1 MAALRARI
9 TRFFRP
15 ACLVLS
21 LAAFLAVSFGAAAEA
36 APSGRELAER
46 VKAQDWNAA
55 RTLIKQG
62 ADVNA
67 PLADGA
73 TALHWAAHWDEREI
87 ASLLIQAGA
96 KPNAADS
103 NGVTPLLL
111 ACANGNESIANL
123 LIRAGADPSLAR
135 ATGVT
140 PLMMAARTGTT
151 AIVQLLLERGANV
164 NAAEGTHQQTALM
177 WAVAEGHTAIVRLLL
192 GKGADVHARTPAR
205 QTRVA
210 VSGQFAGGEC
220 CLPNYV
226 GGFTPLLFAVQQGQS
241 DAARLLLEAGAD
253 VNETAAD
260 GSSALVLA
268 IDSAPVVSDRVS
280 RTALTAHATQEAM
293 ARFLIERNADVNLH
307 GAGRTAL
314 HSAVQRKMPEI
325 VQLLLAKG
333 ANPNARLERR
343 LPAVSRDVAQQNG
356 LDGNPIGA
364 TPFWLAASFGD
375 APIMRALLEAGADPT
390 LTTVDRTS
398 ALMVAAGTDFVDG
411 EDKYGVRTFDE
422 DITPLARRA
431 AEAVQICLDHGV
443 DVNLSNEKGQTALFG
458 AVYMG
463 SPLLVQLLVDHGAK
477 IDVRNSKGQTP
488 WSVAAL
494 GEYRAGS
501 FFVKKEAAALLEKL
515 GADKTLGAEA
525 ARDRR

>member
-1 MAALRARI
+1 MAALRPRI
-9 TRFFRP
+9 TPSFRC
-15 ACLVLS
+15 CLVV
-21 LAAFLAVSFGAAAEA
+21 AAVVGMSFDATAHA
-36 APSGRELAER
+36 APQRRELAER

-55 RTLIKQG
+55 RALIKQG
-62 ADVNA
+62 VDVNA
-67 PLADGA
+67 SLPDGA
-73 TALHWAAHWDEREI
+73 TPLHWAAHWDEPDM

-96 KPNAADS
+96 RPNAADS

-111 ACANGNESIANL
+111 ACANGSVSMANL

-140 PLMMAARTGTT
+140 PLMMAARTGNSG
-151 AIVQLLLERGANV
+151 IVRLLLERGANV
-164 NAAEGTHQQTALM
+164 NAAENTHRQTALM

-192 GKGADVHARTPAR
+192 AKGADVQARTPAR
-205 QTRVA
+205 QGRVA
-210 VSGQFAGGEC
+210 ASGQFAGGEC

-226 GGFTPLLFAVQQGQS
+226 GGFTPLLFAVQQGHIE
-241 DAARLLLEAGAD
+241 AARVLLEAGAN
-253 VNETAAD
+253 VNDSAAD

-280 RTALTAHATQEAM
+280 RTALAGHASQQAM
-293 ARFLIERNADVNLH
+293 ARFLIERNADVNSH

-314 HSAVQRKMPEI
+314 HSAVQRKMPDI
-325 VQLLLAKG
+325 VQLLLARG

-343 LPAVSRDVAQQNG
+343 LPAVSRDVLQANG

-390 LTTVDRTS
+390 LTSVDGTT

-422 DITPLARRA
+422 DITPLAKRA
-431 AEAVQICLDHGV
+431 AEAVQICLDHGL
-443 DVNLSNEKGQTALFG
+443 DVNRSNEKGQTALFG

-477 IDVRNSKGQTP
+477 IDVRNAKGQTP

-501 FFVKKEAAALLEKL
+501 FFVKTAAAALLEKL
-515 GADKTLGAEA
+515 GADKTLGAA
-525 ARDRR
+525 APRDRR

>member
-1 MAALRARI
+1 MAALRARM
-9 TRFFRP
+9 TRSFRTS
-15 ACLVLS
+15 CLVLAGIVGMTI
-21 LAAFLAVSFGAAAEA
+21 AASAGAA
-36 APSGRELAER
+36 PPGRDLAER

-55 RTLIKQG
+55 RALIKQG

-96 KPNAADS
+96 KPDAADS

-111 ACANGNESIANL
+111 ACANGSVSMANL

-140 PLMMAARTGTT
+140 PLMMAARTGNSG
-151 AIVQLLLERGANV
+151 IVQLLLERGANV
-164 NAAEGTHQQTALM
+164 NGAEHTHQQTALM
-177 WAVAEGHTAIVRLLL
+177 WAVAEGHTAIVKLLV
-192 GKGADVHARTPAR
+192 GKGADVQARTPAR
-205 QTRVA
+205 QSRVA
-210 VSGQFAGGEC
+210 GSGQFAGGEC
-220 CLPNYV
+220 CLPNYI
-226 GGFTPLLFAVQQGQS
+226 GGFTPLLFAVQQGQI
-241 DAARLLLEAGAD
+241 DAARVLLEAGAN
-253 VNETAAD
+253 VNDAAAD

-268 IDSAPVVSDRVS
+268 IDSAPVVSERVS
-280 RTALTAHATQEAM
+280 RTALSAHASQEAM

-314 HSAVQRKMPEI
+314 HSAVQRKMPAI

-343 LPAVSRDVAQQNG
+343 LPAVSRDVLQANG
-356 LDGNPIGA
+356 LDVNPIGA

-375 APIMRALLEAGADPT
+375 APIMRALLVAGADPT
-390 LTTVDRTS
+390 LTSVDRTT

-411 EDKYGVRTFDE
+411 EDKYGVRTFEE
-422 DITPLARRA
+422 DITPLAQRA
-431 AEAVQICLDHGV
+431 AEAVRICLDHGV
-443 DVNLSNEKGQTALFG
+443 GVNLSNEKGQTALFG
-458 AVYMG
+458 AVYLG
-463 SPLLVQLLVDHGAK
+463 SPLVVQLLVDHGAK

-501 FFVKKEAAALLEKL
+501 FFVKKEAADLLEKL

-525 ARDRR
+525 ARERR

>member
-1 MAALRARI
+1 MAALHARI
-9 TRFFRP
+9 TRSFRTS
-15 ACLVLS
+15 CLVLAGVVA
-21 LAAFLAVSFGAAAEA
+21 LLFGATAQA
-36 APSGRELAER
+36 APQGRELAER

-55 RTLIKQG
+55 RALVKQG

-67 PLADGA
+67 SLADGA
-73 TALHWAAHWDEREI
+73 TPLHWAAHWDEREI

-111 ACANGNESIANL
+111 ACANGSVSMANL
-123 LIRAGADPSLAR
+123 LIRAGADASVAR

-140 PLMMAARTGTT
+140 PLMTAARTGNSG
-151 AIVQLLLERGANV
+151 IVQLLLERGVNV
-164 NAAEGTHQQTALM
+164 NAAEATHNQTALM

-192 GKGADVHARTPAR
+192 GKGADVQARTPAR
-205 QTRVA
+205 QSRVA

-226 GGFTPLLFAVQQGQS
+226 GGFTPLLFAVQQGQVE
-241 DAARLLLEAGAD
+241 AARLLLEAGAN
-253 VNETAAD
+253 VNDSAAD

-280 RTALTAHATQEAM
+280 RAALAAHTSQEAM

-314 HSAVQRKMPEI
+314 HSAVQRKMPDI
-325 VQLLLAKG
+325 VQLLLANG

-343 LPAVSRDVAQQNG
+343 LPAVSRDVGLQNG
-356 LDGNPIGA
+356 LDVNPIGA

-375 APIMRALLEAGADPT
+375 ASTMRALLEAGADPT
-390 LTTVDRTS
+390 LTSADRTT

-431 AEAVQICLDHGV
+431 SEAVQICLDRRLG
-443 DVNLSNEKGQTALFG
+443 VNLSNEKGQTALFG

-501 FFVKKEAAALLEKL
+501 FFVKKETADLLEKL

>member
-1 MAALRARI
+1 MAARRARMI
-9 TRFFRP
+9 QSFRTVW
-15 ACLVLS
+15 LVC
-21 LAAFLAVSFGAAAEA
+21 AGVVAMSFGATAQ
-36 APSGRELAER
+36 APPHGHELAER

-55 RTLIKQG
+55 RALIKQG
-62 ADVNA
+62 ADVNGA
-67 PLADGA
+67 LADGA
-73 TALHWAAHWDEREI
+73 TPLHWAAQWDEREI

-111 ACANGNESIANL
+111 ACANGSASMATL
-123 LIRAGADPSLAR
+123 LIRAGADASLAR

-140 PLMMAARTGTT
+140 PLMMAARTGNI
-151 AIVQLLLERGANV
+151 AVVQLLLERGADV
-164 NAAEGTHQQTALM
+164 NAAEATHKQTALM

-192 GKGADVHARTPAR
+192 SKGADVAARTPAR
-205 QTRVA
+205 QGRIA
-210 VSGQFAGGEC
+210 SSGQLSGGEC

-226 GGFTPLLFAVQQGQS
+226 GGFTPLLFAVQQGHLE
-241 DAARLLLEAGAD
+241 AARVLLEAGAG
-253 VNETAAD
+253 VNDAAAD
-260 GSSALVLA
+260 GSSALLLA
-268 IDSAPVVSDRVS
+268 IDSAPVVSDRVT
-280 RTALTAHATQEAM
+280 RAALAAHASQEAM

-314 HSAVQRKMPEI
+314 HSAIQRKMPEI
-325 VQLLLAKG
+325 VQLLLARG

-343 LPAVSRDVAQQNG
+343 LPAVSREVAQQNG
-356 LDGNPIGA
+356 LDVNTIGA

-390 LTTVDRTS
+390 LTTADRTT

-411 EDKYGVRTFDE
+411 EDKYGVRTFDQ
-422 DITPLARRA
+422 DITPLVGRA
-431 AEAVQICLDHGV
+431 SEAVRICLDRGV
-443 DVNLSNEKGQTALFG
+443 DVNLANEKGQTALFG

-463 SPLLVQLLVDHGAK
+463 SPLLVQQLVDHGAK
-477 IDVRNSKGQTP
+477 LDVRNAKGQTP

-501 FFVKKEAAALLEKL
+501 FFVKKEAADLLEKL

-525 ARDRR
+525 PRDRR

>member
-1 MAALRARI
+1 
-9 TRFFRP
+9 
-15 ACLVLS
+15 VL
-21 LAAFLAVSFGAAAEA
+21 AGFVAVSFAATARA
-36 APSGRELAER
+36 APPGRELAER

-55 RTLIKQG
+55 RALVKQG

-67 PLADGA
+67 PLADGT
-73 TALHWAAHWDEREI
+73 TALQWAAHWDEREV

-111 ACANGNESIANL
+111 ACANGSVSMASL

-140 PLMMAARTGTT
+140 PLMMAARTGNSG
-151 AIVQLLLERGANV
+151 IVQLLLERGANI
-164 NAAEGTHQQTALM
+164 NAAESTHQQTALM
-177 WAVAEGHTAIVRLLL
+177 WAVAEGHTAIVELLL
-192 GKGADVHARTPAR
+192 GKGADVRARTPAR
-205 QTRVA
+205 RSRVA
-210 VSGQFAGGEC
+210 ASGQFAGGEC

-226 GGFTPLLFAVQQGQS
+226 GGFTPLLFAVQQGQIE
-241 DAARLLLEAGAD
+241 AARVLLDAGAN
-253 VNETAAD
+253 VNDAAAD

-280 RTALTAHATQEAM
+280 RTALAAHASQEAM
-293 ARFLIERNADVNLH
+293 ARFLIERNADVTLH

-314 HSAVQRKMPEI
+314 HSAVQRKMPAL

-333 ANPNARLERR
+333 ADPNARLERR
-343 LPAVSRDVAQQNG
+343 LPAVSRDVLQANG
-356 LDGNPIGA
+356 LDVNPIGA
-364 TPFWLAASFGD
+364 TPFWLAAGFGD
-375 APIMRALLEAGADPT
+375 APIMRALLDAGADPT
-390 LTTVDRTS
+390 LTSVDRTT

-431 AEAVQICLDHGV
+431 AEAVRICLDHGV

-458 AVYMG
+458 AVYLG
-463 SPLLVQLLVDHGAK
+463 SPLVVQLLVDRGAR
-477 IDVRNSKGQTP
+477 IDVRNAKGQTP

-501 FFVKKEAAALLEKL
+501 FFVKKEAADLLEKL
-515 GADKTLGAEA
+515 GADKTLGVEA
-525 ARDRR
+525 ARERR